1 MQKQVLIACK
11 IFEEEITNLLSRED
25 EDAQPQIIWLDAAL
39 HLDLKLLE
47 KELRAAIDSAGSQA
61 QDQVKV
67 FFGRGCL
74 PHMDELLREKG
85 LPLCPTNNC
94 ISAFVGE
101 DKVRELEQGNTI
113 LMTPSWIRYW
123 PGNSRRL
130 AGWDEVDFRTGLGRY
145 DRILVIDPGINP
157 LSDEEILE
165 FFDLVQ
171 VPIEVIDIDLGHFQ
185 ATLERV
191 LA

>member
-1 MQKQVLIACK
+1 MSQKVLIACK
-11 IFEEEITNLLSRED
+11 IFEEELTTLLERED
-25 EDAQPQIIWLDAAL
+25 EADRPQVVWLDAAL

-47 KELRAAIDSAGSQA
+47 KELRAAIDEAQSQA
-61 QDQVKV
+61 PDQVRV

-85 LPLCPTNNC
+85 LPLCPTFNC

-113 LMTPSWIRYW
+113 LMTPSWVRYW
-123 PGNSRRL
+123 PNNARRL
-130 AGWDEVDFRTGLGRY
+130 SGWDPVDFRTGLGRY

-171 VPIEVIDIDLGHFQ
+171 VPIEVTNIDLDHFQ
-185 ATLERV
+185 ATVRQL

>member
-11 IFEEEITNLLSRED
+11 IFEEEITTLLSRKD
-25 EDAQPQIIWLDAAL
+25 KDAQPQVIWLDAAL